1 MRTMEVG
8 PFSVFLKG
16 NGRTG
21 TLHNNTSHGN
31 KQRLYPRPFNV
42 SVNGVGKYGFKRFPV
57 FAIHDYM
64 ITHYDIM
71 SNIFL
76 TKKVGKFIHKT
87 NHQFIYKN
95 NFNRTAMWNGALIY
109 YQTKQLGLSKINKE
123 ERQWHFYFSN
133 EQLLMVGL

>member
-1 MRTMEVG
+1 MEVC

-16 NGRTG
+16 HGRTG

-57 FAIHDYM
+57 FAIHVYM

-109 YQTKQLGLSKINKE
+109 CQTKQTVLSEIKKE
-123 ERQWHFYFSN
+123 EWQWHFYFSN
-133 EQLLMVGL
+133 ERLLMVGL

>member
-1 MRTMEVG
+1 MEVG

-31 KQRLYPRPFNV
+31 EQRLYPRPFNV
-42 SVNGVGKYGFKRFPV
+42 SVDGVGKYGFKRFPV

>member
-1 MRTMEVG
+1 MEVG

-31 KQRLYPRPFNV
+31 EQRLYPRPFNV

-57 FAIHDYM
+57 FAIHVYM

-95 NFNRTAMWNGALIY
+95 NFKAYRHV
-109 YQTKQLGLSKINKE
+109 E
-123 ERQWHFYFSN
+123 
-133 EQLLMVGL
+133 